1 MATRSGDDAEL
12 GAALLA
18 IGRRLQG
25 VADLKTAETSLA
37 AEVFALNDAVR
48 TLADERLGF
57 WDDPAH
63 FARVLR
69 ADDEPA
75 R

>member
-1 MATRSGDDAEL
+1 MGTDSGDDAEL
-12 GAALLA
+12 GIALLA

-25 VADLKTAETSLA
+25 VADLKTAEASLA

-48 TLADERLGF
+48 RLADERLGF

-63 FARVLR
+63 FARVLN
-69 ADDEPA
+69 AAGEPE